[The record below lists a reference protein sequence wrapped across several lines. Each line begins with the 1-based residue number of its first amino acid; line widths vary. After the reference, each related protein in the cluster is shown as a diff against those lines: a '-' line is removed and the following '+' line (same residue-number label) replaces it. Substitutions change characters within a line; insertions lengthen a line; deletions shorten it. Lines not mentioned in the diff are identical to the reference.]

1 MINITYE
8 SVISHIF
15 EIIALVFVP
24 LIIIGCLYYSALG
37 IYRFFKGKTKK
48 ELMEENARLLEEN
61 LQLKEKN
68 AELSR
73 HLEHAE
79 NVVILNEKQQKENDL
94 FPQIIVIGSLRIQSK
109 RISYIESQPD
119 NSRMKD
125 FHYTD
130 DDKIDSVNTTFEP
143 ILEQLAGNFMQ
154 INKSQIVNLDEFSMS
169 QGDELYLKGVN
180 KAFYISDKYRG
191 EFKQRTSKI

>member
-1 MINITYE
+1 MVNITYE
-8 SVISHIF
+8 SVISHII

-37 IYRFFKGKTKK
+37 IYRFFKGRTKK
-48 ELMEENARLLEEN
+48 ELQEENARLRDEN

-79 NVVILNEKQQKENDL
+79 NVVILNEKQQKENDSAS
-94 FPQIIVIGSLRIQSK
+94 PIVIIGTLKIQRR

-119 NSRMKD
+119 NSRMKVI
-125 FHYTD
+125 HYTD
-130 DDKIDSVNTTFEP
+130 TDKIDSVITTFDP
-143 ILEQLAGNFMQ
+143 ILEQLSDNFMQ
-154 INKSQIVNLDEFSMS
+154 INKSQIVNLDEFSKTH
-169 QGDELYLKGVN
+169 GNELYLKGESKV
-180 KAFYISDKYRG
+180 FYVSDTKRG
-191 EFKQRTSKI
+191 EFDQRVSRL

>member
-1 MINITYE
+1 
-8 SVISHIF
+8 
-15 EIIALVFVP
+15 
-24 LIIIGCLYYSALG
+24 
-37 IYRFFKGKTKK
+37 
-48 ELMEENARLLEEN
+48 MEENARLLEEN
-61 LQLKEKN
+61 LHLKEKN

-154 INKSQIVNLDEFSMS
+154 INKSQIVNLDEFSKT
-169 QGDELYLKGVN
+169 QGNELYLKGVN
-180 KAFYISDKYRG
+180 KVFYISDTNRG
-191 EFKQRTSKI
+191 EFNQRLSRM

>member
-48 ELMEENARLLEEN
+48 ELMEENARLLEEIF
-61 LQLKEKN
+61 QLKEKN
-68 AELSR
+68 AELSL

-79 NVVILNEKQQKENDL
+79 NVVILNEKQQKEND
-94 FPQIIVIGSLRIQSK
+94 PCTPIIIIGSLKIQSK

-119 NSRMKD
+119 NSRMKVI
-125 FHYTD
+125 HYTD
-130 DDKIDSVNTTFEP
+130 TDKTDSVNTTFDP

-154 INKSQIVNLDEFSMS
+154 INKSQIVNLDEFSKT
-169 QGDELYLKGVN
+169 QGNELYLKGVN
-180 KAFYISDKYRG
+180 KVFYISDTNRG
-191 EFKQRTSKI
+191 EFNQRLSRM